1 MLLVLFDRK
10 ALLLS
15 DCTVGGARKY
25 KFEIGNLN
33 GSAAARPARPR
44 RGPGAGGRAS
54 EPCTAGAGEPAGAGR
69 GRRATSRFVCV
80 CVKLRFTV
88 QYRRTTRL
96 VRRAQRYGKRM
107 ATAHGPRPTP
117 VRKADSRLTSPCT
130 SRAHHRI
137 RASLDLPVKSCCA
150 SSVLSS
156 GACRVAARLLLPLRR
171 LHAFLAG
178 EEASSCR
185 TPHSTARRH
194 VR

>member
-1 MLLVLFDRK
+1 MAPRPRGPRGP
-10 ALLLS
+10 A
-15 DCTVGGARKY
+15 GGPGR
-25 KFEIGNLN
+25 
-33 GSAAARPARPR
+33 AAALRAVPLALGNPPARAAER
-44 RGPGAGGRAS
+44 RQAV
-54 EPCTAGAGEPAGAGR
+54 
-69 GRRATSRFVCV
+69 SRFVSLCV
-80 CVKLRFTV
+80 LSYDLAFTV

-130 SRAHHRI
+130 SRLSCTSSH
-137 RASLDLPVKSCCA
+137 RASLDLPVKSYCA